1 MILFGVSNEL
11 SDVYECIN
19 LLGKKVTRI
28 VINVREK
35 TRERTKDFN
44 TRLQELNERLRITSL
59 TRTALVR

>member
-35 TRERTKDFN
+35 TCERTKDFN
-44 TRLQELNERLRITSL
+44 TRLQELNERPRITSL